1 MKKLGII
8 GAGGHGKVLA
18 DIAIKNDYKEII
30 FFDDDITIK
39 ECAGYPVVGTSKEI
53 EQYKDYDFIVAVGNA
68 TIRKTIQTQL
78 EQQNYSIATLIHPN
92 ATISRRVQID
102 KGAVVMAG
110 AVINSDTIIK
120 KGCIINTCASLDHD
134 NYIEE
139 YSHISVGAHLGGTVK
154 IGKNCWIG
162 IGSTIINNCS
172 LCDDCV
178 IGAGAVVVK
187 DIDTK
192 GTYVGVPAKKI
203 K

>member
-68 TIRKTIQTQL
+68 IIRKTIQTQL
-78 EQQNYSIATLIHPN
+78 EQQGYSIATLIHPN

-102 KGAVVMAG
+102 KGTVVMAG
-110 AVINSDTIIK
+110 TVINSDTIVK

-139 YSHISVGAHLGGTVK
+139 YSHISVGAHLGGTVT

-187 DIDTK
+187 DIDIK
-192 GTYVGVPAKKI
+192 GTYVGVPVKRI